1 MRTRFAAAVV
11 ATSLASSL
19 WAGAGCSGGSAA
31 PAVPG
36 RPPDAGKLLGPDGGC
51 GDTETD
57 PRSCGTCGH
66 DCNGGACQSGVCVP
80 LSPGVLA
87 SGQHTPAGI
96 VTDATHVYWI
106 NRGTYSS
113 AMRTYVGSQ
122 VVKCAKSG
130 CGNEPTVL
138 ATGAWTDV
146 TNLAIDSA
154 SVYWGAS
161 GQIFRCA
168 IDGCDGKPEVLW
180 SGAPGPGGIAVD
192 DASVYFDTP
201 DSDQVTL
208 CSIHGC
214 DDAGT
219 LALEGDASNIAQ
231 PFFSGPIAIAVDEEH
246 LFAVM
251 AGMIGAV
258 LECTR
263 SECSQTLHDVAVA
276 LGPRGPEVLAPL
288 IAVDS
293 TNVYFA
299 SLTNS
304 MNGININASSGGGLT
319 PTDLGSNANA
329 QGSISFAPKNSV
341 NMVSTTLLE
350 GLSSLSAIAVQGTT
364 LYLAEW
370 GDMSDA
376 GKRTSG
382 VGRIAKCAVAGCN
395 GVSTVVQ
402 DYVNYPQGI
411 AVDDAHVY
419 WTDFGSG
426 TDPSGS
432 NDGRVLFRA
441 K

>member
-1 MRTRFAAAVV
+1 MRARFAAAVV

-19 WAGAGCSGGSAA
+19 WAGAGCSGGGAA

-36 RPPDAGKLLGPDGGC
+36 RAPDAGELPLPDGGC

-57 PRSCGTCGH
+57 PHSCGTCGH
-66 DCNGGACQSGVCVP
+66 DCKGGACQSGVCVP
-80 LSPGVLA
+80 LAPGVLA

-113 AMRTYVGSQ
+113 AAGAYAGSQ

-130 CGNEPTVL
+130 CGNAPTVL

-146 TNLAIDSA
+146 TNLAIDGA

-161 GQIFRCA
+161 GQIFKCA
-168 IDGCDGKPEVLW
+168 IDGCDGKPEVLS
-180 SGAPGPGGIAVD
+180 SGGPGPGGIALD

-201 DSDQVTL
+201 DSAQVTV
-208 CSIHGC
+208 CSINGC
-214 DDAGT
+214 NDAAT
-219 LALEGDASNIAQ
+219 LALEGDASTFSQ
-231 PFFSGPIAIAVDEEH
+231 PFFGGPIAIAVDEEH

-251 AGMIGAV
+251 AGIGGSV

-263 SECSQTLHDVAVA
+263 SECSQTVRNVAVA
-276 LGPRGPEVLAPL
+276 FGPRGPEVLAPL

-299 SLTNS
+299 TLTDS
-304 MNGININASSGGGLT
+304 MSAINASSGGGGLT
-319 PTDLGSNANA
+319 LPTDLGNIANA
-329 QGSISFAPKNSV
+329 QGSISFAPKDPANTA
-341 NMVSTTLLE
+341 NTTLLE
-350 GLSSLSAIAVQGTT
+350 GLSSLSAIAVYGAT

-370 GDMSDA
+370 GDATDA

-382 VGRIAKCAVAGCN
+382 VGRIARCAVAGCN
-395 GVSTVVQ
+395 GVSSVVQ

-426 TDPSGS
+426 TDPSSS